1 MKKLKSKNNNN
12 TPWIKFYNE
21 GVSSNIKYTDA
32 SMVGYLLET
41 VSKYPTEIA
50 YEFYGYTCT
59 YRELYSKI
67 KEAAR
72 GLKALGVKEGD
83 KVTICMP
90 NTPSAIIM
98 FYAINMVGA
107 IASMVHP
114 LSAENEIENYLNQSE
129 STILFVLDLVY
140 EKVRNII
147 DTTSVNKVVV
157 GSVGDNLKT
166 LKKIIYKYNSRGK
179 VPKIELNDDIMTYSE
194 FLNFILYDTEK
205 SFNYELI
212 KKLNM
217 DSESK
222 AFWLNE
228 LSKNEYNGL
237 KMKYSALFNLKYFD
251 FQNKINCNLY
261 LNEENYD
268 IIKNRLA
275 IVKIKFV
282 KSNLKDLKLNKNY
295 DFMFLSNI
303 SDYINTI
310 YKDNYLINYKKLIFK
325 FSKKVKVLYFAYI
338 YDVKNKEKRSMIDDI
353 KNVKEIF
360 GDIKIKKFKSA
371 LLNVKINTEDAVLI
385 KEE

>member
-1 MKKLKSKNNNN
+1 MERFSSIYLFTTEN
-12 TPWIKFYNE
+12 IAGYMNE
-21 GVSSNIKYTDA
+21 
-32 SMVGYLLET
+32 
-41 VSKYPTEIA
+41 
-50 YEFYGYTCT
+50 
-59 YRELYSKI
+59 
-67 KEAAR
+67 
-72 GLKALGVKEGD
+72 
-83 KVTICMP
+83 
-90 NTPSAIIM
+90 
-98 FYAINMVGA
+98 
-107 IASMVHP
+107 
-114 LSAENEIENYLNQSE
+114 
-129 STILFVLDLVY
+129 LDFT
-140 EKVRNII
+140 N
-147 DTTSVNKVVV
+147 
-157 GSVGDNLKT
+157 
-166 LKKIIYKYNSRGK
+166 KKIITVTGSSDHIINAILKGCTDITTFDINPLTKYYMDLKLSAIK
-179 VPKIELNDDIMTYSE
+179 ELSYSE